1 MQATYPVNIG
11 TAARLSAVSAK
22 AIRHY
27 ESVGLLRQAGRTE
40 AGYRLYSEDDIHELR
55 FIRHARDL
63 GFSIDRVAVLLGL
76 WRDRDR
82 PSREVKALALAHID
96 ELDRKI
102 RELQSMKRTL
112 RHLTEHCHGDGRP
125 DCPIL
130 EGLAEDPADAPAA
143 PPD

>member
-11 TAARLSAVSAK
+11 TAARLSDVSAK

-27 ESVGLLRQAGRTE
+27 ESVGLLRQASRTQ
-40 AGYRLYSEDDIHELR
+40 AGYRLYTEEDVHELR
-55 FIRHARDL
+55 FIRHARNL
-63 GFSIDRVAVLLGL
+63 GFSVERVAVLLGL

-82 PSREVKALALAHID
+82 PSREVKALALAHVD

-112 RHLTEHCHGDGRP
+112 QHLTQHCHGDGRP

-130 EGLAEDPADAPAA
+130 EGLAEPSADTASLPNT
-143 PPD
+143 

>member
-11 TAARLSAVSAK
+11 TAARLSDVSAK

-27 ESVGLLRQAGRTE
+27 ESVGLLRQASRTQ
-40 AGYRLYSEDDIHELR
+40 AGYRLYTEEDVHELR
-55 FIRHARDL
+55 FIRHARNL
-63 GFSIDRVAVLLGL
+63 GFSVERVAVLLGL

-82 PSREVKALALAHID
+82 PSRDVKALALAHVD

-112 RHLTEHCHGDGRP
+112 QHLTQHCHGDGRP

-130 EGLAEDPADAPAA
+130 EGLAEPSADTASLPNT
-143 PPD
+143 